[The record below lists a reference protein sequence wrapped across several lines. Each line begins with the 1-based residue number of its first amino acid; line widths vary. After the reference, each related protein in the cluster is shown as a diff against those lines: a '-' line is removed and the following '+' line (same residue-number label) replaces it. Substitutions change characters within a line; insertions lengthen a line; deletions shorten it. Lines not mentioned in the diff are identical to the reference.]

1 MKEDL
6 FPDGILLVSI
16 HGKIY
21 GQMDDLE
28 KLQSSSGDDHPRTK
42 TTENACEDKEPFQG
56 F

>member
-6 FPDGILLVSI
+6 FPNGILLVSI

-28 KLQSSSGDDHPRTK
+28 KLQSSSGDHPRTK
-42 TTENACEDKEPFQG
+42 TTENACEDQEPFQG